1 MNKFI
6 VYTIITL
13 IIAMVGGGV
22 VYSLN
27 RNSFVPENE
36 TPKFTIEQAEK
47 EKDLLENQNAELVN
61 PQKETDSLSNNLL
74 SGTDLKRMLAQ
85 FQDTNIVLG
94 FIVVSF
100 SKPVSEEYA
109 REILGNKYK
118 LKIVKWDPEL
128 SGALTEI
135 ESGKEAY
142 YAEILV
148 KEKNIIWVEPVRYT
162 STSI

>member
-100 SKPVSEEYA
+100 SKPVSEEY
-109 REILGNKYK
+109 
-118 LKIVKWDPEL
+118 
-128 SGALTEI
+128 
-135 ESGKEAY
+135 
-142 YAEILV
+142 
-148 KEKNIIWVEPVRYT
+148 
-162 STSI
+162 